1 MTTLTFI
8 FSFDFPHAFI
18 HQRHINTFYEIKSK
32 DIKLLKTFRFIYCH
46 VLKIH
51 NTYTVNPWDI
61 LKNLLFQEYEYSG
74 DSVEKGIKDINKE
87 NIGEIL
93 PLKLGDVDD
102 SFKVKELTFIDAENQ
117 ESVTSNRSNL

>member
-1 MTTLTFI
+1 M
-8 FSFDFPHAFI
+8 
-18 HQRHINTFYEIKSK
+18 
-32 DIKLLKTFRFIYCH
+32 
-46 VLKIH
+46 KIH

-117 ESVTSNRSNL
+117 ESVNSNRSNL

>member
-1 MTTLTFI
+1 MRLNLMNYKKI
-8 FSFDFPHAFI
+8 
-18 HQRHINTFYEIKSK
+18 
-32 DIKLLKTFRFIYCH
+32 FRFIYCH

-61 LKNLLFQEYEYSG
+61 LNLPFQEYEYSG
-74 DSVEKGIKDINKE
+74 NSVEKGIKDISKE

-93 PLKLGDVDD
+93 PLQLGDVDD
-102 SFKVKELTFIDAENQ
+102 SFRVKELTFIDAENQ

>member
-1 MTTLTFI
+1 M
-8 FSFDFPHAFI
+8 
-18 HQRHINTFYEIKSK
+18 
-32 DIKLLKTFRFIYCH
+32 
-46 VLKIH
+46 KIH